1 MASLTL
7 HNPQGENSGLKAPIV
22 YTAMHGVSQ
31 GDDISRQASCSQVG
45 WPYCRAAWEAAGFPP
60 SLIVPVPEQKDPH
73 PDFPTGFDA
82 CQSFVETTVKD
93 NVSVEYPN
101 PEEGASSLD
110 LAFRTAEASGAR

>member
-60 SLIVPVPEQKDPH
+60 SLLVPVPEQKDPH

-82 CQSFVETTVKD
+82 CQSFVETFK
-93 NVSVEYPN
+93 
-101 PEEGASSLD
+101 L
-110 LAFRTAEASGAR
+110 